1 MLKNDLHDLHARR
14 IIKTTAQ
21 AWGLRLQ
28 VPNLLYPACSRRTTK
43 QETPR
48 RATGSNCAFQG
59 QPVTGA
65 DFGSCESD
73 TEKAQGLT
81 IFNTRLARRS
91 EKPAPHWSAV
101 FLLVGH
107 ENEAFMTQDEA
118 LALWEYRG
126 GNLYWRE
133 NRGTKMKAGDKAG
146 WVYCSRPG
154 LQYWKVEVCGKG
166 YHAHRII
173 FLMHRGYLPDEID
186 HIDGNGL
193 NNDIENLRAATRSQ
207 NGRNRGAPK
216 HNTSGFKGVSWHKK
230 SNKWRAVIKFGGKQ
244 RHLGYLDTPEAA
256 HEAYKAAATKLHKE
270 FANFG

>member
-1 MLKNDLHDLHARR
+1 MPTMHARR

-21 AWGLRLQ
+21 AWGLR
-28 VPNLLYPACSRRTTK
+28 PPMPDLLCPTGSRCAAK
-43 QETPR
+43 QKTPR
-48 RATGSNCAFQG
+48 RAAGSHSAFQG
-59 QPVTGA
+59 QSVTGA
-65 DFGSCESD
+65 GFGGCESD
-73 TEKAQGLT
+73 TKEAQGLT
-81 IFNTRLARRS
+81 FLTTRLARRS
-91 EKPAPHWSAV
+91 EKPAPHWPAV

-118 LALWEYRG
+118 LALWDYRDG
-126 GNLYWRE
+126 HLYWRE

-146 WVYCSRPG
+146 SVSCNRPG
-154 LQYWKVEVCGKG
+154 LQYWKVEVCGKA
-166 YHAHRII
+166 YLAHRII
-173 FLMHRGYLPDEID
+173 FLMHRGYLPEQID

-193 NNDIENLRAATRSQ
+193 NNDVENLRAATNAQ

-230 SNKWRAVIKFGGKQ
+230 SNKWQAFIKFGGKQ